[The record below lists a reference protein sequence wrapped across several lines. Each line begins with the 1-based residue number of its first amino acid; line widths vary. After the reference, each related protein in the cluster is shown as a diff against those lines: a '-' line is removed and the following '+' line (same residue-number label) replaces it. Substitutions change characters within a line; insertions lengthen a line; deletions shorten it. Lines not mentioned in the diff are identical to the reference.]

1 MKYIARVMLAVA
13 LSSGPVVSGEVR
25 AEAPTLH
32 PAAAVPGA
40 TLSITG
46 KGFGSYKSTK
56 FNQVTF
62 QGVPALVQRWESD
75 LIEVR
80 VPSQAAD
87 GPVDIVIGKKRL
99 KAGSFTRLQPAIH
112 SLSPAE
118 AEPGTILEI
127 TGEHF
132 GNTAGPRDPNTIFGV
147 NSVAVGD
154 VTVRVR
160 KWRDDKIEVE
170 LPANAQT
177 GDVVVRMASSDPLP
191 DGSCCAPVK
200 QVVSNTMPVR
210 VLASVR
216 VDPVSGP
223 VGTKVVLFG
232 KGFGATRNP
241 EDGVSFGGRL
251 ATVSQWSDT
260 AVVVHVPLDAQT
272 GPVVMKRGGQDRTVG
287 TYTVQTPQATGLT
300 PTQAPIGT

>member
-1 MKYIARVMLAVA
+1 MKYIARVMLVVA
-13 LSSGPVVSGEVR
+13 LFSGPVVSGEVR
-25 AEAPTLH
+25 AEAPALH

-40 TLSITG
+40 TLSISG
-46 KGFGSYKSTK
+46 KGFGPYKSTK

-87 GPVDIVIGKKRL
+87 GPVDIVIGKKHL

-160 KWRDDKIEVE
+160 K
-170 LPANAQT
+170 
-177 GDVVVRMASSDPLP
+177 
-191 DGSCCAPVK
+191 
-200 QVVSNTMPVR
+200 
-210 VLASVR
+210 
-216 VDPVSGP
+216 
-223 VGTKVVLFG
+223 
-232 KGFGATRNP
+232 
-241 EDGVSFGGRL
+241 
-251 ATVSQWSDT
+251 
-260 AVVVHVPLDAQT
+260 
-272 GPVVMKRGGQDRTVG
+272 
-287 TYTVQTPQATGLT
+287 
-300 PTQAPIGT
+300 